1 MRKLK
6 KIIKCAIAVTLLL
19 CANLVYYV
27 FVGQERSA
35 EKLAQDKELSL
46 YECVS
51 AYQTPCRDLF
61 LFPKLGET
69 RALEERGI

>member
-6 KIIKCAIAVTLLL
+6 KIIKCAIVVTLLL

-46 YECVS
+46 Y
-51 AYQTPCRDLF
+51 
-61 LFPKLGET
+61 
-69 RALEERGI
+69 